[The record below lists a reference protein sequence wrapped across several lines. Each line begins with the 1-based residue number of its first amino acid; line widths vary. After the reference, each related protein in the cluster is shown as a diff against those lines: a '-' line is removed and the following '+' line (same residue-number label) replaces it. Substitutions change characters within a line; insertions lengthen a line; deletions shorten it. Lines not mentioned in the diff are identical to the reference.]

1 MNAAIVFNVALVIGV
16 IIGWCMRK
24 DVEKANEG
32 K

>member
-24 DVEKANEG
+24 DVEKS

>member
-1 MNAAIVFNVALVIGV
+1 MSAAIAFNVALVIGV

-24 DVEKANEG
+24 DLEKN